1 MTIALQFMP
10 SGVGSPEELL
20 SLACSLEKEAAR
32 RYLELEAGMRLRGE
46 ERLAALFK
54 FLASIEE
61 KHAAAVA
68 QRAEQTIGTTPLPDI
83 PAQQLPENFDAEAG
97 ESSLL
102 TPYRALAIAV
112 RNETRAF
119 AFYSYLA
126 ATAPN
131 DSVRKIAEAL
141 AKDELGHA
149 NLLRRERRKTYWE
162 QKGGPARQTLTQLP
176 QSVSELWS
184 VCLETEAEAARYHR
198 SLAELLRGRDDSAAI
213 AFSAAAE
220 DEENCARQAQDQIG
234 RSVSEGANRGA
245 PTVRGGRR
253 LLEEAFERYSDI
265 AARSKEE
272 EVMSQALSLAER
284 ASRRLFLTS
293 LALANSTAG
302 GASAPLKV
310 GPGP

>member
-1 MTIALQFMP
+1 MATALKCMP
-10 SGVGSPEELL
+10 SAVGSPEELL
-20 SLACSLEKEAAR
+20 SLARVLEQEAAH
-32 RYLELEAGMRLRGE
+32 RYAELGARMRLRGE
-46 ERLAALFK
+46 ERLAALFD

-68 QRAEQTIGTTPLPDI
+68 QRAEQTLGAMPLTDVA
-83 PAQQLPENFDAEAG
+83 AQQVPENFDAEAG

-131 DSVRKIAEAL
+131 DSIREIAEAL
-141 AKDELGHA
+141 AKEELGHA
-149 NLLRRERRKTYWE
+149 DLLRRERRKAYRG
-162 QKGGPARQTLTQLP
+162 QKDTTRRVLAELP
-176 QSVSELWS
+176 QSVGELWS
-184 VCLETEAEAARYHR
+184 LCLETETGAARYHR
-198 SLAELLRGRDDSAAI
+198 ALAELLRRKDDAAAV

-220 DEENCARQAQDQIG
+220 DEESCARQAHDRIG
-234 RSVSEGANRGA
+234 QNFPEITAHGA

-265 AARSKEE
+265 AARATEE
-272 EVMSQALSLAER
+272 GVMSQALSLAER

-293 LALANSTAG
+293 LALAEPAIN
-302 GASAPLKV
+302 P
-310 GPGP
+310 PP